1 MSYTRRA
8 IRGFSI
14 VFAVNIIA
22 AFIGYL
28 IRIVLARNLTV
39 EEYGVFFAVF
49 TLINFLAI
57 FNDLGMGQALV
68 KYIPEFLVKKKP
80 AKIKNSVF
88 LTLEVT
94 LASFILISVFL
105 FAFSELLAQYYFKN
119 DLAVP
124 LLLLF
129 IPLLLFSR
137 LRGLVRN
144 IYQAFQRMASYA
156 LMYLTENL
164 LILVLLLCLFAFK
177 KNIFVATY
185 SYIAAYML
193 IFIIFS
199 IILFRVFNFFKHKTS
214 INKSL
219 VKKMFKFGIPLMILS
234 AGSMI
239 ILYIDTLILTYFRS
253 LEEVGVYNVVVPTVM
268 MVMFFGKS
276 IASVIFPMSS
286 ELWARKKKKYIGE
299 GLRILEKYSF
309 VILIPVALIILAFS
323 KMILKLMFGPEY
335 VTGALTMQILI
346 IGVVFFAIYAIN
358 SALFSAIGK
367 PQIATKILLQGALI
381 NLVLNLIIIPWLGML
396 GAGITSLITYLYV
409 ALVSVIRL
417 RKYIKVKM
425 PWAEWAKIFI
435 TGGVVLTTM
444 FILKKLLFMNIYLE
458 IAILCLLSGL
468 LYLSL
473 IFAMKIINI
482 NELNGFIKS
491 RFKKFNCFK

>member
-1 MSYTRRA
+1 MSYTKKA

-39 EEYGVFFAVF
+39 EEYGLFFAVF

-57 FNDLGMGQALV
+57 FNNLGMGQALV
-68 KYIPEFLVKKKP
+68 KYIPEFLVKKRP
-80 AKIKNSVF
+80 AKLKNSVF
-88 LTLEVT
+88 LTLGVT
-94 LASFILISVFL
+94 LASFILISVLL
-105 FAFSELLAQYYFKN
+105 FAFSGFLAQHYFKN
-119 DLAVP
+119 DLAASV
-124 LLLLF
+124 LLLF

-144 IYQAFQRMASYA
+144 IYQAFQRMSIFA
-156 LMYLTENL
+156 LMYLAENF
-164 LILVLLLCLFAFK
+164 LILILLLCLFAFK

-185 SYIAAYML
+185 SHIAAYML

-199 IILFRVFNFFKHKTS
+199 LLLFRVFNFFKHKTA

-219 VKKMFKFGIPLMILS
+219 VKKMFKFGIPLMILG
-234 AGSMI
+234 AGSTI

-299 GLRILEKYSF
+299 GLRMLEKYSF
-309 VILIPVALIILAFS
+309 VIMIPVALIILVFS
-323 KMILKLMFGPEY
+323 KMILKLLFGPEY
-335 VTGALTMQILI
+335 VTGVLTMQILI
-346 IGVVFFAIYAIN
+346 MGVVFFAIYAIN

-396 GAGITSLITYLYV
+396 GAAITSLITYIYV
-409 ALVSVIRL
+409 ALTSVLRL

-425 PWAEWAKIFI
+425 PWVEWGKIFFS
-435 TGGVVLTTM
+435 GGVMLVAMFVLKIIVITNDY
-444 FILKKLLFMNIYLE
+444 FK
-458 IAILCLLSGL
+458 AIII
-468 LYLSL
+468 SL
-473 IFAMKIINI
+473 IGGLIYACLVLAMRTINLREVKRLINLRKIKI
-482 NELNGFIKS
+482 GK
-491 RFKKFNCFK
+491 